1 MVPYSWFIYTQY
13 YKREDRIVRLT
24 DPIQPFG
31 MERGLIYSSKIGYW
45 ENKSHILKERSNSIP
60 GNKCYDRGIIL
71 NLYKVITYTVHKLI
85 FDYKFTRKK
94 EGRWG
99 ERDLIPREN
108 VYKKV

>member
-1 MVPYSWFIYTQY
+1 MVPYSWFIQTQY

-24 DPIQPFG
+24 APIQPFG
-31 MERGLIYSSKIGYW
+31 MEKGLICSSKIGYW
-45 ENKSHILKERSNSIP
+45 ENRSHILKERSNSIH
-60 GNKCYDRGIIL
+60 GNKCYDRDIIL
-71 NLYKVITYTVHKLI
+71 NLYKVITNTVYKLI
-85 FDYKFTRKK
+85 FKIMFARKK

>member
-1 MVPYSWFIYTQY
+1 M
-13 YKREDRIVRLT
+13 RLT

-31 MERGLIYSSKIGYW
+31 MEKGLVCSSKIGYW
-45 ENKSHILKERSNSIP
+45 ANKSHILKERSNSIH

-71 NLYKVITYTVHKLI
+71 NLYKVITNTVHTLI
-85 FDYKFTRKK
+85 FKIIILPEKK
-94 EGRWG
+94 KGGEG